1 MISMLNTILIP
12 LGTFLSAGVGYLA
25 VRAATGLGIGV
36 ISYTAVS
43 ALLQSLLTMAQGY
56 YNSIP
61 SFALQIVGLAGFGQ
75 AIGIIAGAI
84 TFRATFVFMSKLGRL
99 PS

>member
-1 MISMLNTILIP
+1 MLHTILIP
-12 LGTFLSAGVGYLA
+12 LGAFLSAGVGYLA
-25 VRAATGLGIGV
+25 VRALMGVGVGI

-43 ALLQSLLTMAQGY
+43 ALLATLLSLAQGH
-56 YNSIP
+56 YNNIP
-61 SFALQIVGLAGFGQ
+61 TFALQIIGLAGFGQ

-84 TFRATFVFMSKLGRL
+84 TFRATFVFMAKLGRL